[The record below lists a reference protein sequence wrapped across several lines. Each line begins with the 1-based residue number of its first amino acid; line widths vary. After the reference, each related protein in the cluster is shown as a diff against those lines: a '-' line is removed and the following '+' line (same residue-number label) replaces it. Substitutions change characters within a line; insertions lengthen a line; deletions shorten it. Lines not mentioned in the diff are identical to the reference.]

1 MMPGQKERFG
11 EMTVSETANNE
22 PQIDGDEILEGI
34 LRWVDVESPSDAPD
48 AVNRMADHVEEG
60 LAVIG
65 LDVERTPG
73 RDGFGDILTAR
84 TPWGEGPGILV
95 LSHIDTV
102 HALGTKE
109 TDNPIRR
116 EGDKVYGPGIY
127 DMKAGAYIAFYAMR
141 HIIRQGRETPLPVTF
156 MYIPEEEVG
165 SPTSRERIVEEAKKN
180 KYVLVTEPARE
191 GGKIVTARNGRL
203 QYEISVAGRPAHA
216 GARHM
221 DGRNAIKEMA
231 HQILKLEGLT
241 DYDRGLTCSVG
252 TISGGTMTNVVPSAC
267 TISVDI
273 RIPDMDTAGEV
284 MAIVEGLA
292 SVDPDCVITVTG
304 GVDRPPYDKF
314 DGIARLFNHARQ
326 LAAEI
331 GFDLRDLKTGG
342 GSDGNFTGA
351 LGIPTLD
358 GLGAVIAHVFH
369 IDIDIASR
377 LKGVVDVAFHV
388 IGLNRRTPARDI
400 LEPAFPAAVAV
411 ANLDPA
417 IHGVSGV
424 AAPLGAGSAFIHS
437 CFHPPPCAVCGK
449 SYTNQGESRNP
460 ISPT

>member
-1 MMPGQKERFG
+1 MGNAP
-11 EMTVSETANNE
+11 V
-22 PQIDGDEILEGI
+22 IDGDEILEGV
-34 LRWVDVESPSDAPD
+34 LRWVDVESPSDDAD

-65 LDVERTPG
+65 LKVERTPG

-109 TDNPIRR
+109 AANTIRR

-165 SPTSRERIVEEAKKN
+165 SPTSRDRIVAEAKRN

-203 QYEISVAGRPAHA
+203 QYTIKVTGRPAHA

-252 TISGGTMTNVVPSAC
+252 IISGGTMTNVVPHEC
-267 TISVDI
+267 EISVDL
-273 RIPDMDTAGEV
+273 RMPDMEV
-284 MAIVEGLA
+284 GAEAMAFVEGLRP
-292 SVDPDCVITVTG
+292 VDPDCLIDVSG

-314 DGIARLFNHARQ
+314 DGIAKLFDHAKE
-326 LAAEI
+326 LAADI
-331 GFDLRDLKTGG
+331 GFELQDLKTGG

-358 GLGAVIAHVFH
+358 GLGADGHGAHSFDEY
-369 IDIDIASR
+369 IYYSSLEERAKLMTR
-377 LKGVVDVAFHV
+377 L
-388 IGLNRRTPARDI
+388 
-400 LEPAFPAAVAV
+400 LET
-411 ANLDPA
+411 L
-417 IHGVSGV
+417 
-424 AAPLGAGSAFIHS
+424 
-437 CFHPPPCAVCGK
+437 
-449 SYTNQGESRNP
+449 E
-460 ISPT
+460 